1 MCASWGGEWRTI
13 CLYLFVCG
21 EMRAK
26 CIKNKGHEPGR
37 DRDDGRRRVACGGGG
52 WWWVCGGQLP
62 TTTPTHDERCINAMI
77 NALGW

>member
-1 MCASWGGEWRTI
+1 MYKEQEG
-13 CLYLFVCG
+13 Y
-21 EMRAK
+21 
-26 CIKNKGHEPGR
+26 EPGR

-52 WWWVCGGQLP
+52 WWWVCGGGTRGQLP